1 MIAMILLVRFADLS
15 RHRVLIGRLL
25 KAEEA
30 VVATITSERI
40 EKDQAQDLIEWM
52 TMGTSD
58 FTLAYTFWA
67 FRHDVFAPGRRKE

>member
-1 MIAMILLVRFADLS
+1 
-15 RHRVLIGRLL
+15 VLIRRLL

-30 VVATITSERI
+30 VVAPITSERI

-52 TMGTSD
+52 TMGPSD

-67 FRHDVFAPGRRKE
+67 FRHHDFAPGRRKE